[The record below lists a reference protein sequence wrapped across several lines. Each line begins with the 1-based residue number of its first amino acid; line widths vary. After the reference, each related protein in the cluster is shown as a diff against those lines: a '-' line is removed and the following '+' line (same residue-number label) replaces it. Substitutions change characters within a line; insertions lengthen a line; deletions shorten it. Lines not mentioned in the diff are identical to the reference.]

1 MKFYEY
7 NAREIFNLEGIVT
20 SEGKVAVSPSE
31 VFEIAKDMNAPVVLK
46 SQVLT
51 GGRGKAG
58 GIKFAN
64 NPEEAQKFASELF
77 SKKIK
82 GYPVT
87 KILVSD
93 KVDIKKEYY
102 LGITINFQNRKTS
115 LIFSTEGGVDIEEL
129 AEKNPE
135 KIIKI
140 DIDPV
145 IGLQNYHLTPL
156 ARALGY
162 DKEVFN
168 QLKIICKK
176 LYLIYE
182 KYDCLLVEINPLAL
196 IEEEGIRK
204 LIAIDAKLES
214 DDNANYRQS
223 TLTEMWDEK
232 TEEKIELIGKS
243 AGFVTIKLNGVVSIV
258 SNGAGNAI
266 YALDLLKKYNIS
278 TANILDLSGGASPE
292 KVQKAVN
299 VVIQDEDVKVILF
312 NVFGGITRCDEIAK
326 GIVQSVQSIPSNIP
340 VVCRLQGTNR
350 EKGIKILNDA
360 GFQAFMYLEDAIKKI
375 VELIDKQGDVK

>member
-7 NAREIFNLEGIVT
+7 NAREIFYSEGIVT

-31 VFEIAKDMNAPVVLK
+31 VFEIAKTMDVPVVLK

-58 GIKFAN
+58 GIKFVTS
-64 NPEEAQKFASELF
+64 PEEAKQIASELF

-87 KILVSD
+87 KILVA
-93 KVDIKKEYY
+93 KKENIKKEYY

-129 AEKNPE
+129 ALKSPE

-140 DIDPV
+140 EIDPV

-156 ARALGY
+156 TRVLGY
-162 DKEVFN
+162 KKDIFN
-168 QLKIICKK
+168 QLKNICKK

-196 IEEEGIRK
+196 IEEEGIDK
-204 LIAIDAKLES
+204 LIAVDAKLES
-214 DDNANYRQS
+214 DDNANYRQT
-223 TLTEMWDEK
+223 TLTEMWDEE
-232 TEEKIELIGKS
+232 TEEKIELIGKR
-243 AGFVTIKLNGVVSIV
+243 AGFVTIKLNGMVSIV

-266 YALDLLKKYNIS
+266 YALDLLKKYEIS
-278 TANILDLSGGASPE
+278 TANILDLSGGATPD
-292 KVQKAVN
+292 KVQRAVN

-326 GIVQSVQSIPSNIP
+326 GIVQSKQNIPPNIP

-350 EKGIKILNDA
+350 EEGIKILNDS
-360 GFQAFMYLEDAIKKI
+360 GLEAFMYLEDAIKKI
-375 VELIDKQGDVK
+375 VKLIDNQGDVK

>member
-7 NAREIFNLEGIVT
+7 NVREIFCSEGIDT
-20 SEGKVAVSPSE
+20 SEGELALSPSE
-31 VFEIAKDMNAPVVLK
+31 VFDAAKRMNSSVALK
-46 SQVLT
+46 SQILT

-58 GIKFAN
+58 GIRFADSSI
-64 NPEEAQKFASELF
+64 EAKKVATELF

-82 GYPVT
+82 GYPIT
-87 KILVSD
+87 KILVAR
-93 KVDIKKEYY
+93 KENIKKEYY
-102 LGITINFQNRKTS
+102 LGITINFQKRKTS

-129 AEKNPE
+129 AVKSPE
-135 KIIKI
+135 KIIKV

-145 IGLQNYHLTPL
+145 IGLQNYHLTSL

-162 DKEVFN
+162 NKDIFN
-168 QLKIICKK
+168 QLKNICKK

-196 IEEEGIRK
+196 IKEEGIDK
-204 LIAIDAKLES
+204 LIAVDAKLES
-214 DDNANYRQS
+214 DDNANYRQ
-223 TLTEMWDEK
+223 TALTEMWDEE
-232 TEEKIELIGKS
+232 TEEKIELIGKR

-266 YALDLLKKYNIS
+266 YALDLLKKYDIS
-278 TANILDLSGGASPE
+278 TANILDLSGGATPE

-326 GIVQSVQSIPSNIP
+326 GIIQSLQNIPPNIP

-350 EKGIKILNDA
+350 EKGIKILNDS
-360 GFQAFMYLEDAIKKI
+360 GFEAFMYLEDAIKKI